1 MEHSINWH
9 NCAWQL
15 GDYIMNQ
22 LFQNLYIR
30 LITVAMDCSHW
41 WSVLNSHL
49 ITLPGLRHGE
59 GLLCWEQQQDGSVCW
74 TGWER
79 RWWMRSTGGPALP
92 RRLSRGDESP
102 TRVYIVRAAGEIKI
116 SRVFRGEKGHFKKF
130 FYPQQI
136 YIFCINIHVWRHNTH
151 HEPHTNYQPHGP
163 QPSVWAL
170 QGVDMTGQNTSRMFT
185 EMRGDVSSNSRMCQT
200 YVTCTLLPT
209 KNKSL
214 VLCHPI
220 VLAPVFVFI
229 LPRYKNFVLYCSS
242 FIPAQLLCYRT
253 QRTTTITSQS
263 HILLV
268 K

>member
-1 MEHSINWH
+1 MKCS
-9 NCAWQL
+9 QL
-15 GDYIMNQ
+15 SSY
-22 LFQNLYIR
+22 
-30 LITVAMDCSHW
+30 
-41 WSVLNSHL
+41 NSAGAETRWRFAL
-49 ITLPGLRHGE
+49 LGAAARWICLLDGLREAVMDEIHG
-59 GLLCWEQQQDGSVCW
+59 W
-74 TGWER
+74 
-79 RWWMRSTGGPALP
+79 P
-92 RRLSRGDESP
+92 
-102 TRVYIVRAAGEIKI
+102 RAAQETIAGRWV
-116 SRVFRGEKGHFKKF
+116 SHTGVYSVGCRGKKDFSCFMKEKGTFKKF
-130 FYPQQI
+130 FYPQQM
-136 YIFCINIHVWRHNTH
+136 YIFCINIHVWRHNTRH
-151 HEPHTNYQPHGP
+151 GPHTNYQPHGP

-253 QRTTTITSQS
+253 QRTTTTTSQS

-268 K
+268 KKKVNMEETSKHFHKCRDSPVLCQWRELPNVCFTDTNYIM

>member
-1 MEHSINWH
+1 MSTLPASQTLPANCGGWTKTKILSELCNFVQDEIQNMEHSINWH

-102 TRVYIVRAAGEIKI
+102 TRVYIVWAAGEIKI
-116 SRVFRGEKGHFKKF
+116 SRVFRGK
-130 FYPQQI
+130 
-136 YIFCINIHVWRHNTH
+136 R
-151 HEPHTNYQPHGP
+151 
-163 QPSVWAL
+163 
-170 QGVDMTGQNTSRMFT
+170 D
-185 EMRGDVSSNSRMCQT
+185 
-200 YVTCTLLPT
+200 
-209 KNKSL
+209 
-214 VLCHPI
+214 
-220 VLAPVFVFI
+220 I
-229 LPRYKNFVLYCSS
+229 LKSS
-242 FIPAQLLCYRT
+242 FT
-253 QRTTTITSQS
+253 WHS
-263 HILLV
+263 
-268 K
+268 